1 MLDLF
6 IGVLAFYLFGYCIAY
21 GDTHDVGFADT
32 GAHLCISTNHLVQR
46 TVCRRLRLR
55 LGALVLQLL
64 LRDNGSDY
72 QQWCPNLSLS
82 KGPLL
87 VPSEIQLLTTSRL
100 LPDGWPSSPTW
111 SYRQ

>member
-6 IGVLAFYLFGYCIAY
+6 IGVLAFYLFGYSIAY

-32 GAHLCISTNHLVQR
+32 GGHLCFSANHLVQR
-46 TVCRRLRLR
+46 IVCRRLRLR

-64 LRDNGSDY
+64 LCDNGRHY
-72 QQWCPNLSLS
+72 QQRCSALSLNT
-82 KGPLL
+82 GL
-87 VPSEIQLLTTSRL
+87 LLTPAEWQPLAMSRL
-100 LPDGWPSSPTW
+100 LPDAWPSSRTW